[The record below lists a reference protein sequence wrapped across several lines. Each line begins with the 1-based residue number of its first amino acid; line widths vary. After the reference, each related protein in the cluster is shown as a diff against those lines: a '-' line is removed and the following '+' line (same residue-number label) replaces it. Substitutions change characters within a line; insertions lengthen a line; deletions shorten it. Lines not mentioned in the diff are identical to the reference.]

1 MSEIFSPNLFLLMTQ
16 TYEKWEVKKTC
27 DSENTIS
34 GRDTRPAR
42 SCSMY
47 SNTRY
52 MLFERREVIMPSN
65 FMIFGWSSL
74 RRIVISLAMNLMLS
88 GWKLSKRTFFKANIF
103 PVSTSRARNTLLYV
117 PCPIY
122 RNENIEK
129 TCHWSKVA
137 WYSKFSLVK
146 KKMQLLIIIEI
157 VSCSFCSSNYGLGLP

>member
-1 MSEIFSPNLFLLMTQ
+1 MTQ

-52 MLFERREVIMPSN
+52 MLFDRREVIMPSN
-65 FMIFGWSSL
+65 FMMFGWSSL

-117 PCPIY
+117 PSPIY

-129 TCHWSKVA
+129 HVINPKWLDQILWQHDIANSVNKHTITHCHWKG
-137 WYSKFSLVK
+137 
-146 KKMQLLIIIEI
+146 LL
-157 VSCSFCSSNYGLGLP
+157 